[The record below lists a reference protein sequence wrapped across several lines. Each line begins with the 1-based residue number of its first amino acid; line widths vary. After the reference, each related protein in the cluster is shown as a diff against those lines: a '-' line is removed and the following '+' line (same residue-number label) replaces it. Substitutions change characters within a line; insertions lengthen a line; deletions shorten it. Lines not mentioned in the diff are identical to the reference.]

1 MSAPFVALL
10 RRIFARFS
18 VVRRDGGAGLTVAQA
33 DDGVPAWIGC
43 ESAHPHLQGALRPAE
58 RR

>member
-18 VVRRDGGAGLTVAQA
+18 VRRDGGAGQAAAPA

-58 RR
+58 RS